1 MNDIIVYTQNDCPP
15 CQIIKMFLKEFGFS
29 YTEKNITL
37 DGKSKEELTQVYNS
51 FSTPTI
57 VIGEEV
63 IIGFDLERL
72 KKVLDIRE

>member
-15 CQIIKMFLKEFGFS
+15 CQIIKMFLNEFGFS
-29 YTEKNITL
+29 YTEKNII
-37 DGKSKEELTQVYNS
+37 DDENSMKELTEIYNS

-63 IIGFDLERL
+63 ITGFDLERL
-72 KKVLDIRE
+72 KKVLDIKE

>member
-29 YTEKNITL
+29 YKEKNISL
-37 DGKSKEELTQVYNS
+37 DDKSKQELTQTYNS
-51 FSTPTI
+51 YSTPTI
-57 VIGEEV
+57 VIGKEV
-63 IIGFDLERL
+63 ITGFDLERL